1 MAPIVHRVKK
11 KYENSLREFEILD
24 IRTDRGQAMIEKYGL
39 EYTPTFIMLD
49 KDDKEIDRHVGE
61 IKEDALEKFIEKNAK
76 IKTR

>member
-1 MAPIVHRVKK
+1 MKK